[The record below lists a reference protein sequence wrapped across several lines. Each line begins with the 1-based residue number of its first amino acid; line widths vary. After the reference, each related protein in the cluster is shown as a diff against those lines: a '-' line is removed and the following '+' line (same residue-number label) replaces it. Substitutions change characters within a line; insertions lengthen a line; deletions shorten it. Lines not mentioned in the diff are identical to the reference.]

1 MNRCTGDLQQCDRDA
16 LCFFASPPTSLFVDA
31 GIERPALASST
42 GLGIYLAQAQCKG
55 NRWVSCPS
63 FATLVCI
70 RPCLMLGGQATRV
83 PVHVESSLPFVQ
95 GLVFCPAPGRI
106 RSRKDRP
113 GRPRGLPDQMGGTDP
128 KAFQG
133 AVRTVQ
139 GTSVSESASESL
151 RAPAVTSRMAVAAL
165 GRTTTVGKGGR
176 RTNNIHAYRIK
187 AGEKTGYITSKE
199 ELKQL
204 TDTNHT
210 LVVDWMALWCRK
222 CIYLKP
228 KLEKLCVRQG
238 VPVAFVDVNNAPS
251 ALVRENGVQH
261 MPTIQVW
268 NQGVVAGAIVGGT
281 EAADVVAK
289 VEKLL
294 DESRLANAEVDSH
307 AS

>member
-1 MNRCTGDLQQCDRDA
+1 MQA
-16 LCFFASPPTSLFVDA
+16 LSVLLSH
-31 GIERPALASST
+31 PALGWAFISPKPR
-42 GLGIYLAQAQCKG
+42 CKG

-95 GLVFCPAPGRI
+95 GLVLPYTGSNPTSKGSTGSTLWTP
-106 RSRKDRP
+106 RSN
-113 GRPRGLPDQMGGTDP
+113 GGTDP

-133 AVRTVQ
+133 VVRTVQ
-139 GTSVSESASESL
+139 GTSVSESPSESL
-151 RAPAVTSRMAVAAL
+151 RRPAVASRMAVAAL

-187 AGEKTGYITSKE
+187 AGQKTGYITSKE